1 MQKEPR
7 DVVVVRVSEQGGR
20 EDENFHSPKAQ
31 LAKARLWSE
40 GQGNRV
46 VDAFEEIDV
55 SGKLPLAKRPGL
67 LRAIEMV
74 EAGEADHIVVAYF
87 DRLVRSLKV
96 QLEVIERV
104 ERAGGEIYAI
114 DHGRLT
120 NGTAATRMSNN
131 MMGAAFQYYAEVT
144 GEKVA
149 AAQERVVAR
158 GVLPNSRISPG
169 YVRGEDG
176 VLVVERPKARIV
188 VQAFK
193 RRDRGASLVE
203 IQAWLAEHGIE
214 RSISGVAS
222 MLRSR
227 MYLGEIHFGEWHNT
241 CAHEPII
248 KDRALFERVQRRT
261 FSRGRQAKSERLLAR
276 LGVLRYGTCGSR
288 MVINSYS
295 GNYRCGDTS
304 ANRCQ
309 RRAAVKA
316 DRVEEIVLDAV
327 RAYSATADAHESAS
341 RKQQI
346 RAADEVI
353 ERANAALDD
362 TIRHLGELGL
372 LGRPASQETLE
383 KLTTALDDAHTARAR
398 LGDGGESNVI
408 GPDDIDKLREPAKR
422 LAAWRRLISNTVE
435 SVTVAPATTA
445 DGRPS
450 RLWNPRRVDIRF
462 LGQHP

>member
-1 MQKEPR
+1 MQEKPR
-7 DVVVVRVSEQGGR
+7 DVVVVRVSEQGDR

-31 LAKARLWSE
+31 LARAKLWSDD
-40 GQGNRV
+40 QGNRV

-67 LRAIEMV
+67 MRAIEMV

-104 ERAGGEIYAI
+104 EHAGGEIYAI

-149 AAQERVVAR
+149 AAQARVVAR

-176 VLVVERPKARIV
+176 VLVVERPKARVV

-203 IQAWLAEHGIE
+203 IQALLAKNGIE

-227 MYLGEIHFGEWHNT
+227 G
-241 CAHEPII
+241 C
-248 KDRALFERVQRRT
+248 
-261 FSRGRQAKSERLLAR
+261 
-276 LGVLRYGTCGSR
+276 
-288 MVINSYS
+288 
-295 GNYRCGDTS
+295 TS
-304 ANRCQ
+304 AR
-309 RRAAVKA
+309 
-316 DRVEEIVLDAV
+316 
-327 RAYSATADAHESAS
+327 STSAS
-341 RKQQI
+341 CTT
-346 RAADEVI
+346 RAPTSRSSRIAACSSACSDGRS
-353 ERANAALDD
+353 RAGAKPSPS
-362 TIRHLGELGL
+362 GFW
-372 LGRPASQETLE
+372 
-383 KLTTALDDAHTARAR
+383 RAR
-398 LGDGGESNVI
+398 LCC
-408 GPDDIDKLREPAKR
+408 
-422 LAAWRRLISNTVE
+422 AA
-435 SVTVAPATTA
+435 
-445 DGRPS
+445 GRAG
-450 RLWNPRRVDIRF
+450 RGW
-462 LGQHP
+462 

>member
-40 GQGNRV
+40 AQGNRV

-55 SGKLPLAKRPGL
+55 SGKLPLARRPGL
-67 LRAIEMV
+67 LRAIELV
-74 EAGEADHIVVAYF
+74 EAGAADHIVVAYF
-87 DRLVRSLKV
+87 DRLVRSLRV

-131 MMGAAFQYYAEVT
+131 MMGAAFQYYTEVT

-276 LGVLRYGTCGSR
+276 LGVLRCGTCGSR
-288 MVINSYS
+288 MVITATAATTAAATRALTGASDERRSRPTASRRSCWTRS
-295 GNYRCGDTS
+295 GRTRPRPTRTKARRASSRSARRTRSSNAPTRLSMTRSDTS
-304 ANRCQ
+304 AS
-309 RRAAVKA
+309 
-316 DRVEEIVLDAV
+316 LDCWA
-327 RAYSATADAHESAS
+327 
-341 RKQQI
+341 
-346 RAADEVI
+346 
-353 ERANAALDD
+353 
-362 TIRHLGELGL
+362 G
-372 LGRPASQETLE
+372 P
-383 KLTTALDDAHTARAR
+383 RAR
-398 LGDGGESNVI
+398 
-408 GPDDIDKLREPAKR
+408 
-422 LAAWRRLISNTVE
+422 
-435 SVTVAPATTA
+435 
-445 DGRPS
+445 RP
-450 RLWNPRRVDIRF
+450 
-462 LGQHP
+462 